1 MLGWKTLT
9 WCARKLGFQADDR
22 AWWEHVL
29 LGTFGRERHP
39 GNLGW
44 AEGKFRVGEVVHWV
58 GAVYSIYNMLS
69 HMPASERW
77 HFTDILSNLKFVL
90 SSAGGKGKKEKT
102 TKRKPRVPPRSF
114 ASSGVT

>member
-1 MLGWKTLT
+1 MLGCKTLT

-29 LGTFGRERHP
+29 LGSFGRERHP

-44 AEGKFRVGEVVHWV
+44 ADHKFRIGEVVFWV
-58 GAVYSIYNMLS
+58 GAVYSVYNMLT

-102 TKRKPRVPPRSF
+102 RRRKPRVPPRSF